1 MHDET
6 KKKFF
11 LLNIRLLMLNKR
23 LWLYYSL
30 LVYND
35 HFRNHDVINQISI
48 AIYLAVTLFSIAD
61 SYYAI

>member
-1 MHDET
+1 
-6 KKKFF
+6 
-11 LLNIRLLMLNKR
+11 MLTKR
-23 LWLYYSL
+23 LWFHYSL

-61 SYYAI
+61 SYYAT